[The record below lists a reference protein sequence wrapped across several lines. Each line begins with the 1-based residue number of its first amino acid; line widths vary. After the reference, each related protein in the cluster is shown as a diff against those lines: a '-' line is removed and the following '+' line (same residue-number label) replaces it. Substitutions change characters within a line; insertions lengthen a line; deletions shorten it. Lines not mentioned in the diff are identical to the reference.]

1 MSRFIIHFREIL
13 ENILSRLLKF
23 FQYKQQILDSQKHK
37 VSIMKIELVMKINND
52 TKVFGGNNKSRSI
65 HIDKI
70 TRTQ

>member
-1 MSRFIIHFREIL
+1 
-13 ENILSRLLKF
+13 
-23 FQYKQQILDSQKHK
+23 
-37 VSIMKIELVMKINND
+37 MKIELVMKVNND